1 MHEEV
6 SLMAESLMNVETT
19 IVSEQLQADVLER
32 IEGGKMELPLLPTVV
47 WEVMELSAAD
57 DVDMRR
63 LSDLIHR
70 DQSLAGHVLRMANS
84 PAYMARMPI
93 VSLQQAVSRLGT
105 KALGEIAFAVSLH
118 SRVFDVPG
126 YENDIRCLWEHAVGA
141 AAYAKEI
148 ARLRRGNVEGAFL
161 CALLHDIGKPVILQA
176 LVDVQKEMGVQIDP
190 AVASAIMEAYHTH
203 VGSLIATAWA
213 LPPHVAESI
222 AYHHDY
228 LVAPTCG
235 EAVMVTRLA
244 DCLSYHLLAPD
255 VFDEDSVRHHPVL
268 ADLNLYPDDVEAL
281 LAKRDVILRTIEG
294 LS

>member
-1 MHEEV
+1 
-6 SLMAESLMNVETT
+6 MAESLMHTEAAVLPG
-19 IVSEQLQADVLER
+19 QLQVDVLER
-32 IEGGKMELPLLPTVV
+32 LEGGKMELPLLPTVV

-57 DVDMRR
+57 NVDMRR

-70 DQSLAGHVLRMANS
+70 DQSLAGHVLRVANS

-105 KALGEIAFAVSLH
+105 KALGEIAFAVSLQ

-126 YENDIRCLWEHAVGA
+126 YENEVRSLWEHAIGA

-161 CALLHDIGKPVILQA
+161 CGLLHDIGKPVILQA
-176 LVDVQKEMGVQIDP
+176 LIDVQKEAGLRIDP
-190 AVASAIMEAYHTH
+190 AVASALMEAYHTH
-203 VGSLIATAWA
+203 VGGLIATAWA
-213 LPPHVAESI
+213 LPPHVTESI

-244 DCLSYHLLAPD
+244 DCLSYHLLIPD
-255 VFDEDSVRHHPVL
+255 VFDEESVRHHPVL

-281 LAKRDVILRTIEG
+281 LARRDAVLCIMES

>member
-1 MHEEV
+1 M
-6 SLMAESLMNVETT
+6 
-19 IVSEQLQADVLER
+19 
-32 IEGGKMELPLLPTVV
+32 G
-47 WEVMELSAAD
+47 
-57 DVDMRR
+57 
-63 LSDLIHR
+63 
-70 DQSLAGHVLRMANS
+70 
-84 PAYMARMPI
+84 RMPI

-105 KALGEIAFAVSLH
+105 RALGEIAFAVSLQ
-118 SRVFDVPG
+118 SRVFDAPG
-126 YENDIRCLWEHAVGA
+126 YKDEVRSLWGHAVGA

-161 CALLHDIGKPVILQA
+161 CGLLHDIGKPIVLQV
-176 LVDVQKEMGVQIDP
+176 LVDVQNETGLRADP

-203 VGSLIATAWA
+203 VGSLIATEWA

-244 DCLSYHLLAPD
+244 DCLSYHVLTPD
-255 VFDEDSVRHHPVL
+255 IFDEDSVRLHPVL

-281 LAKRDVILRTIEG
+281 LAKREAVLCIIDG
-294 LS
+294 MS

>member
-1 MHEEV
+1 
-6 SLMAESLMNVETT
+6 MAESLTNVE
-19 IVSEQLQADVLER
+19 VAVLPEQLQADMLER
-32 IEGGKMELPLLPTVV
+32 IEGGKIELPLLPTVV

-57 DVDMRR
+57 NVDIRR

-70 DQSLAGHVLRMANS
+70 DQSMAGHVLRVANS

-93 VSLQQAVSRLGT
+93 VSLQQAVNRLGT
-105 KALGEIAFAVSLH
+105 KALGEIAFAVSLQ
-118 SRVFDVPG
+118 SRVFDAPG
-126 YENDIRCLWEHAVGA
+126 YEDEVCSLWGHAVGA

-161 CALLHDIGKPVILQA
+161 CGLLHDIGKPVILQT
-176 LVDVQKEMGVQIDP
+176 LVDVQKEAGLRIDP
-190 AVASAIMEAYHTH
+190 AAVSAIMEAYHTH
-203 VGSLIATAWA
+203 VGSLIAAAWA

-235 EAVMVTRLA
+235 DAVMVTRLA
-244 DCLSYHLLAPD
+244 DCLSYHVLTPD
-255 VFDEDSVRHHPVL
+255 IFDEDSVRHHPVL
-268 ADLNLYPDDVEAL
+268 ADLNLYPDDVEGL
-281 LAKRDVILRTIEG
+281 LGRCDEVRRIIEG

>member
-1 MHEEV
+1 
-6 SLMAESLMNVETT
+6 MAESLMNAAAAVLP
-19 IVSEQLQADVLER
+19 EQLQVDVLER
-32 IEGGKMELPLLPTVV
+32 LEGGKIELPLLPTVV

-57 DVDMRR
+57 NVDIRR

-70 DQSLAGHVLRMANS
+70 DQSLAGHVLRVANS

-105 KALGEIAFAVSLH
+105 KALGEIAFTVSLQ

-126 YENDIRCLWEHAVGA
+126 YEDEVRSLWEHAVGA
-141 AAYAKEI
+141 ATYAKEI

-161 CALLHDIGKPVILQA
+161 CGLLHDIGKPVVLQA
-176 LVDVQKEMGVQIDP
+176 LVDVQKEAGLRIAP
-190 AVASAIMEAYHTH
+190 AAASAIMEAYHTH
-203 VGSLIATAWA
+203 VGSLLATAWA

-244 DCLSYHLLAPD
+244 DCLSYHVLTPD
-255 VFDEDSVRHHPVL
+255 IFDEDSVRHHPVL
-268 ADLNLYPDDVEAL
+268 ADLNLYPDDVEGL
-281 LAKRDVILRTIEG
+281 LARRDAVLRIIEG